1 MDCSL
6 RAVFDAVHAK
16 VTFGNSKSSVG
27 ITSAVTVAEAFFAVG
42 AKVDITPNPKKRPE
56 RQQSEKS
63 TQGTDRTAPE
73 SRKKP
78 VCKDY
83 RKQDQAQQSSAIKK
97 GLFQIEPAL
106 AAINHRKD

>member
-42 AKVDITPNPKKRPE
+42 AKVDVAPYPKKRPE
-56 RQQSEKS
+56 R
-63 TQGTDRTAPE
+63 
-73 SRKKP
+73 
-78 VCKDY
+78 
-83 RKQDQAQQSSAIKK
+83 
-97 GLFQIEPAL
+97 
-106 AAINHRKD
+106 